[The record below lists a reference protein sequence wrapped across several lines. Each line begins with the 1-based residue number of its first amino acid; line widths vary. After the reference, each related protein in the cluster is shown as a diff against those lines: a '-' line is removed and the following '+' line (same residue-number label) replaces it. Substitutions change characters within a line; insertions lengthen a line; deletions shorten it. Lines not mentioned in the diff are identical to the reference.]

1 MSTKHNKNLYL
12 YILSLIQII
21 VTTPPYLGC
30 CIIMILLLNFTMILG
45 TTFRFFV
52 NKINSGNTEKILTL
66 ALLIFITIIFK
77 RLLVLFS
84 PVLGI
89 MLSFSIYFVPVSSLC
104 LEHLYSKDDYS
115 SSKVFGQN
123 MKKSGLF
130 SLYLFLFFLFR
141 EIMAFGSISIPVVK
155 GIKLL
160 KFLPWS
166 TNFWATIPGTF
177 IILGVILSLI
187 LVIDKRFDV
196 VRKSKKGV

>member
-1 MSTKHNKNLYL
+1 
-12 YILSLIQII
+12 
-21 VTTPPYLGC
+21 
-30 CIIMILLLNFTMILG
+30 MILG

-141 EIMAFGSISIPVVK
+141 EIIAFGSISIPVVK

>member
-1 MSTKHNKNLYL
+1 MTSKHNKNLYL
-12 YILSLIQII
+12 YILSLIPII

-141 EIMAFGSISIPVVK
+141 EIIAFGSISIPVVK